1 MRTALGQELPDQI
14 VENYFDTLVN
24 QFYKILPIWES
35 GEPTLPI
42 YIHSL
47 QREMIGCRSLMD
59 ELRGDGRY
67 MTLLAI
73 LQRLADG
80 GLTVQEVR
88 SDVFRAISIC
98 KQLREKYAKEGGV
111 P

>member
-1 MRTALGQELPDQI
+1 MSQRFL
-14 VENYFDTLVN
+14 F
-24 QFYKILPIWES
+24 
-35 GEPTLPI
+35 
-42 YIHSL
+42 IHSL
-47 QREMIGCRSLMD
+47 QREMMGCRSLMD

-98 KQLREKYAKEGGV
+98 KQLRGKYAKEEGT

>member
-35 GEPTLPI
+35 GEPTLPV
-42 YIHSL
+42 YIRSL

-73 LQRLADG
+73 LQRFADG

-98 KQLREKYAKEGGV
+98 KQLRAKYAKEEGA